1 MKKYKQ
7 LLMGGVFLLL
17 SILVIGCKKDDPE
30 PTPPVKEPELVLKQA
45 DGKVLASGAT
55 LNLVVG
61 QTETLTVEGVP
72 NLQVTTQGNAV
83 SVVQSQD
90 KKALIVTPKE
100 EGTATV
106 TIAYG
111 NNKKLS
117 FTVTIAKKAQENPTG
132 LFKNER
138 PVVSFGYIARK
149 SNQLWATDQ
158 AGNLPQKH
166 IKVVSENGPI
176 QSLLIGAK
184 VKVSSTGLSNGLAF
198 NETEFTL
205 VKGKD
210 NFLTFESSDRSYKIV
225 VLN

>member
-45 DGKVLASGAT
+45 NGKVLASGAT

-106 TIAYG
+106 TITYG
-111 NNKKLS
+111 NNEKLT
-117 FTVTIAKKAQENPTG
+117 FTVKIAKKTQENPTG
-132 LFKNER
+132 LFKNGNLI
-138 PVVSFGYIARK
+138 VSFGYVARK
-149 SNQLWATDQ
+149 SHQLWATDQ
-158 AGNLPQKH
+158 VGNLPQQH
-166 IKVVSENGPI
+166 IKVVSQTGPI
-176 QSLLIGAK
+176 QSLPIGAK
-184 VKVSSTGLSNGLAF
+184 VKVSSTGFSNGIAF
-198 NETEFTL
+198 SETEFTL

-210 NFLTFESSDRSYKIV
+210 NFVTFESSDRSYKIV

>member
-1 MKKYKQ
+1 MKKYKK

-90 KKALIVTPKE
+90 KKTLIVTPKE

-106 TIAYG
+106 TITYG
-111 NNKKLS
+111 NNKLT
-117 FTVTIAKKAQENPTG
+117 FTVKIAKKTQENPTG
-132 LFKNER
+132 LFKNGNLIV
-138 PVVSFGYIARK
+138 PFGYVARK
-149 SNQLWATDQ
+149 SHQLWATDQ
-158 AGNLPQKH
+158 ATNLQQKY
-166 IKVVSENGPI
+166 IKVVSQTGPI
-176 QSLLIGAK
+176 QSLPIGAK
-184 VKVSSTGLSNGLAF
+184 VKVSSTGLSNGVAF
-198 NETEFTL
+198 SETEFTL

-210 NFLTFESSDRSYKIV
+210 NFVTFESSDRNYKIV

>member
-1 MKKYKQ
+1 
-7 LLMGGVFLLL
+7 MGGVFLLF

-106 TIAYG
+106 TITYG
-111 NNKKLS
+111 NNKLT
-117 FTVTIAKKAQENPTG
+117 FTVKIAKKTQENPTG
-132 LFKNER
+132 LFKNGNLIV
-138 PVVSFGYIARK
+138 PFGYVARK
-149 SNQLWATDQ
+149 SHQLWATDQ
-158 AGNLPQKH
+158 ATNLQQKY
-166 IKVVSENGPI
+166 IKVVSQTGPI
-176 QSLLIGAK
+176 QSLPIGAK
-184 VKVSSTGLSNGLAF
+184 VKVSSTGFSNGIAF

-205 VKGKD
+205 VNGKD
-210 NFLTFESSDRSYKIV
+210 NFVTFESSDHSYKIV

>member
-1 MKKYKQ
+1 
-7 LLMGGVFLLL
+7 MGGVFLLL

-83 SVVQSQD
+83 SVVQSHD

-100 EGTATV
+100 EGIATV

-111 NNKKLS
+111 NNKKLT

-132 LFKNER
+132 LFKNGNLMV
-138 PVVSFGYIARK
+138 PFGYVARK
-149 SNQLWATDQ
+149 SHQLWATDQ
-158 AGNLPQKH
+158 TTNLQQKY
-166 IKVVSENGPI
+166 IKVVSQTGPI
-176 QSLLIGAK
+176 QSLPIGAK
-184 VKVSSTGLSNGLAF
+184 VKVSSTGFSNGIAF
-198 NETEFTL
+198 NEIEFTL

>member
-1 MKKYKQ
+1 M
-7 LLMGGVFLLL
+7 
-17 SILVIGCKKDDPE
+17 
-30 PTPPVKEPELVLKQA
+30 LKQA

-90 KKALIVTPKE
+90 KKTLIVTPKE

-106 TIAYG
+106 TITYG

-117 FTVTIAKKAQENPTG
+117 FTVKIAKKTQENPTG
-132 LFKNER
+132 LFKNGNLMI
-138 PVVSFGYIARK
+138 PFGYVARK
-149 SNQLWATDQ
+149 SHQLWATDQ
-158 AGNLPQKH
+158 TTNLQQKY
-166 IKVVSENGPI
+166 IKVVSQTGSI
-176 QSLLIGAK
+176 QSLPIGAK

-210 NFLTFESSDRSYKIV
+210 NFLTFKSSDRSYKIV

>member
-1 MKKYKQ
+1 MKKYKK

-30 PTPPVKEPELVLKQA
+30 PTPPVKEPKLVLKQA

-111 NNKKLS
+111 NNEKLT
-117 FTVTIAKKAQENPTG
+117 FTVKIAKKTQENPTG
-132 LFKNER
+132 LFKNGNLIV
-138 PVVSFGYIARK
+138 PFGYVARK
-149 SNQLWATDQ
+149 SHQLWATDQ
-158 AGNLPQKH
+158 VGNLPQQH
-166 IKVVSENGPI
+166 IKVVSQTGPI
-176 QSLLIGAK
+176 QSLPIGAK

>member
-1 MKKYKQ
+1 MKKYKK

-106 TIAYG
+106 TITYG
-111 NNKKLS
+111 NNKLT
-117 FTVTIAKKAQENPTG
+117 FTVKIAKKTQENPTG
-132 LFKNER
+132 LFKNGNLIV
-138 PVVSFGYIARK
+138 PFGYVARK
-149 SNQLWATDQ
+149 SHQLWATDQ
-158 AGNLPQKH
+158 AANLQQKY
-166 IKVVSENGPI
+166 IKVVSQTGPI
-176 QSLLIGAK
+176 QSLPIGAK
-184 VKVSSTGLSNGLAF
+184 VKVSSTGFSNGVAF
-198 NETEFTL
+198 SETEFTL

-210 NFLTFESSDRSYKIV
+210 NFVTFESSDHSYKIV